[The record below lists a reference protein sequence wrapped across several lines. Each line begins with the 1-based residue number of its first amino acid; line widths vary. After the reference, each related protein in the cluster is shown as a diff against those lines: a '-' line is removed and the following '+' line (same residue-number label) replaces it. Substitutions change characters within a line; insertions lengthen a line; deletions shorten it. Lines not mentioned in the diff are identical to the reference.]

1 MQIVYRDRDSEICR
15 TRGGGARVKPAQGR
29 GKNRAE
35 ARYNSQSRYN
45 TQGGKFYGQGVGT
58 MIRKVGIMTKG

>member
-1 MQIVYRDRDSEICR
+1 MFTGIEIPKSVEQ
-15 TRGGGARVKPAQGR
+15 GGRVKPAQGR

-35 ARYNSQSRYN
+35 ARYNSQRRYN